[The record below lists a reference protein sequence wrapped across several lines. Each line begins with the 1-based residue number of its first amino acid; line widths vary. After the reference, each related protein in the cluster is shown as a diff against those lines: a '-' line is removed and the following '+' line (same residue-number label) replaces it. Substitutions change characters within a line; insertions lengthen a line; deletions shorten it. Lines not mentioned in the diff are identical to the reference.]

1 MKINLSLLNELKKTL
16 NFTLSIYIEN
26 RASKEEIEHIVN
38 VIRKIELTILLQ
50 EKDIYAIGGT
60 QGAGKTTLVKEML
73 NITNDWLE
81 GNPGRGEQVPLFIE
95 QIEDEQLTEPK
106 AVFVCLEKETRKII
120 EKGNITKEELKQILQ
135 GWNDFNTKFSNE
147 NLSILYPKLYIP
159 SKKAFIKEKLNWVL
173 LPGYEKANYK
183 NHTWQNLM
191 KHIFVN
197 ASGIII
203 ATDGVLLANNNQQHI
218 TQDLSSFLS
227 ERSPI
232 IAVTKTE
239 NMSKE
244 DKIQLANTASSVF
257 NKEYNEKNHEIK
269 IDNIVLTGSGN
280 KTEWLAQLEEAIN
293 KYIHPASKTE
303 THLLGAFQVL
313 LDEDIERILSTLD
326 VLKSD
331 CNQKH
336 DGKLDIVEDL
346 LKKFDDKA
354 EKYNTNL
361 RKKLKNNIRF
371 HTQAAIKACEEKYK
385 EEEEGF
391 FNNLKILGRRLSL
404 QGQDIQ
410 RERLKRVE
418 DAWKEKY
425 SEKNINIITGNVI
438 TLLNGTEFRQNGFVT
453 SKIEDLL
460 IENRTTS
467 VNQLLNYSDN
477 IPKNF
482 PVKEMPLKTLESFLY
497 GKKQDLNIHPAKDK
511 ELAMALIPVLAMEFM
526 RGNLILSEKSETDVI
541 YPNESNPQ
549 NFLEKLFDGTE
560 QITPIKNSIAVLLGL
575 DLADGKLDGK
585 YESES
590 EPDAKFSPIAILGK
604 AAVAI
609 TAAYTFYQ
617 LTSIV
622 RESDQVQI
630 QFIKSTMLNFET
642 SYIQHVVSIYDDA
655 MADLREII
663 ENNLKQLYDI
673 PDNLSLKSDMVLA
686 RARLESI
693 QKALQEHLIDATN
706 ILA

>member
-1 MKINLSLLNELKKTL
+1 MKINLSLLNELKKAL

-26 RASKEEIEHIVN
+26 KASKEEIEHIVN

-73 NITNDWLE
+73 NISNDWLE

-95 QIEDEQLTEPK
+95 QVEDEQLTEPK

-120 EKGNITKEELKQILQ
+120 EKNNITKEELKQVLQ
-135 GWNDFNTKFSNE
+135 GWNDFNTEFSNE

-173 LPGYEKANYK
+173 LPGYEKENYK
-183 NHTWQNLM
+183 NHVWQNLM

-203 ATDGVLLANNNQQHI
+203 ATDGVLLANNNQQYI
-218 TQDLSSFLS
+218 TQDLSCFLS

-239 NMSKE
+239 NISQE

-280 KTEWLAQLEEAIN
+280 KTEWATQLEKAIN
-293 KYIHPASKTE
+293 KYIHSTSKTE
-303 THLLGAFQVL
+303 THLLDAFQTL
-313 LDEDIERILSTLD
+313 LDEDIERILSTIDDLN
-326 VLKSD
+326 SD

-336 DGKLDIVEDL
+336 DGKLGIVEEL
-346 LKKFDDKA
+346 LNEFDKNV
-354 EKYNTNL
+354 EKYNTKL
-361 RKKLKNNIRF
+361 RKKLKDNIRY
-371 HTQAAIKACEEKYK
+371 HTQAAINACEEKYK

-418 DAWKEKY
+418 DAWKDKY
-425 SEKNINIITGNVI
+425 SKKNINIITGNVI
-438 TLLNGTEFRQNGFVT
+438 THLNGAEFRLNGFIT
-453 SKIEDLL
+453 SKADDLL

-467 VNQLLNYSDN
+467 VNQLLNYSN
-477 IPKNF
+477 NTLENL

-497 GKKQDLNIHPAKDK
+497 GKKQDLDEIQAQDK
-511 ELAMALIPVLAMEFM
+511 KLAMALIPVLAMEFM
-526 RGNLILSEKSETDVI
+526 RGNLILSEKNETDTI
-541 YPNESNPQ
+541 YPNECNPQ
-549 NFLEKLFDGTE
+549 TFLEKLFDGTE

-585 YESES
+585 YEP
-590 EPDAKFSPIAILGK
+590 EPDTKFSPIAILGK

-642 SYIQHVVSIYDDA
+642 SYIQHVVSLYADA

-663 ENNLKQLYDI
+663 ENNLKQTYDI
-673 PDNLSLKSDMVLA
+673 PDNLSLKSDMALA
-686 RARLESI
+686 RIRLESI